1 MIKRYNQFIKNKTNE
16 DINEEDFMSG
26 TSFEETETDLSNRD
40 LENEVD
46 DFQES
51 EMDNTINNELEEEE
65 EAGDFYNKKI
75 KELAKMLNV
84 EAEDRKVEF
93 EGKEIIFPSE
103 TEMYHVDKKKF
114 KTAKE
119 VVDYLNSM
127 NKNKIP
133 KFEEELELQESKSY
147 KNRFRKK

>member
-16 DINEEDFMSG
+16 DLNEEDFMNG
-26 TSFEETETDLSNRD
+26 TPFEETETGLSNRN

-46 DFQES
+46 DFEES

-65 EAGDFYNKKI
+65 EAGDFYNKKL
-75 KELAKMLNV
+75 KELANMLNV
-84 EAEDRKVEF
+84 EVEDGKVEF